1 MIQSRLIQ
9 SKSIQKIRTICRQ
22 FLLFFVVAL
31 VVCCSLTEVASAS
44 AIKTVRSFHNAQKT
58 RVVLDL
64 DSKPNYATSLSQ
76 NRAVF
81 SIRVRNLSKAALSP
95 SKVPLSSQS
104 CVKAVQ
110 RRIEKNDVRYLFSL
124 NGCAVPKTFVLAP
137 KGGNNDYRLVI
148 DFENG
153 DSSGANSASSSS
165 SNSTSKNSSSN
176 LSNASTTK
184 IVTKTDGTV
193 IKDTVVS
200 STKTV
205 NGKLDTSVPLST
217 YERDLFIKYSTVS
230 KDGFR
235 SMSTANAQKYQQEL
249 TKLRSDYKK
258 AQAQKTAEQGR
269 VKTTITK
276 NTKTNTKSKIQSQ
289 DVEELVSDASAPPVP
304 VQATP
309 VSRPFIIAIDAG
321 HGGKDPGAI
330 GKRGVREKNVTLA
343 ISKALYSYINSNKQF
358 RGTLTRSRDVFVDLD
373 RRSEIARLRK
383 ADLLISI
390 HADSVASGSSTARG
404 ASVLVLSENRAVREN
419 GKILRNNNQKKLIGG
434 AGEVMDQSVGNPYL
448 ATAIL
453 DMSSTN
459 SRSEGN
465 LLAQE
470 ILHQLSAFTHVRK
483 SQPIKASLA
492 VLKAPDIPSLLIETG
507 YLSNRYEEIQ
517 LNQPNYQKQIAYR
530 IYLGIKSY
538 YEKYPAQ
545 KLRSRQESYART
557 KNMTN
562 NKGTTKSVTV
572 KKGESLGLIAKRY
585 GTTTAQLKKLNSL
598 KSDTVH
604 VGQVLYLP

>member
-1 MIQSRLIQ
+1 M
-9 SKSIQKIRTICRQ
+9 
-22 FLLFFVVAL
+22 
-31 VVCCSLTEVASAS
+31 VCCTFTEVASAS
-44 AIKTVRSFHNAQKT
+44 AIKSVRSFHNAQKT

-95 SKVPLSSQS
+95 SNVPLSSQS
-104 CVKAVQ
+104 CVRGVQ

-124 NGCAVPKTFVLAP
+124 NRCAVPKIFVLAP

-148 DFENG
+148 DFENI
-153 DSSGANSASSSS
+153 SEATFSANA
-165 SNSTSKNSSSN
+165 TVKN
-176 LSNASTTK
+176 T
-184 IVTKTDGTV
+184 VTKTASNGTV

-200 STKTV
+200 TSKTV
-205 NGKLDTSVPLST
+205 NGKLDTTVPLST
-217 YERDLFIKYSTVS
+217 YERDLFIKYTTVS

-235 SMSTANAQKYQQEL
+235 SMSTANAAKYQQEL
-249 TKLRSDYKK
+249 AKLRSDYKK
-258 AQAQKTAEQGR
+258 AQAQKTSEQGR

-276 NTKTNTKSKIQSQ
+276 NTKTNTKTKIQSH

-343 ISKALYSYINSNKQF
+343 ISKALYRYINSNKQF

-419 GKILRNNNQKKLIGG
+419 GKILRNNKQKKLIGG

-557 KNMTN
+557 KNMTKN
-562 NKGTTKSVTV
+562 GGTAKSVTV

-585 GTTTAQLKKLNSL
+585 GTTIAQLKKLNSL

>member
-1 MIQSRLIQ
+1 M
-9 SKSIQKIRTICRQ
+9 
-22 FLLFFVVAL
+22 
-31 VVCCSLTEVASAS
+31 VCCTFTEVASAS
-44 AIKTVRSFHNAQKT
+44 AIKSVRSFHNAQKT

-76 NRAVF
+76 NRTVF
-81 SIRVRNLSKAALSP
+81 SIRIRNLSKAALSP
-95 SKVPLSSQS
+95 SNVPLSSQS
-104 CVKAVQ
+104 CVRGVQ

-124 NGCAVPKTFVLAP
+124 NRCAVPKTFVLAP
-137 KGGNNDYRLVI
+137 KGGNNGYRLVI
-148 DFENG
+148 DFENI
-153 DSSGANSASSSS
+153 SEATFSANA
-165 SNSTSKNSSSN
+165 TVKN
-176 LSNASTTK
+176 T
-184 IVTKTDGTV
+184 VTKTASNGTV

-200 STKTV
+200 TSKTV
-205 NGKLDTSVPLST
+205 NGKLDTTVPLST
-217 YERDLFIKYSTVS
+217 YERDLFIKYTTVS
-230 KDGFR
+230 RDGFR
-235 SMSTANAQKYQQEL
+235 SMSTANAAKYQQEL
-249 TKLRSDYKK
+249 AKLRSDYKK
-258 AQAQKTAEQGR
+258 AQAQKIAEQGR
-269 VKTTITK
+269 VKSTITK
-276 NTKTNTKSKIQSQ
+276 NTKTNTKTKIQSH

-343 ISKALYSYINSNKQF
+343 ISKALYRYINSNKQF

-419 GKILRNNNQKKLIGG
+419 GKILRNNKQKKLIGG

-557 KNMTN
+557 KNMTKN
-562 NKGTTKSVTV
+562 GGTAKSVTV

-585 GTTTAQLKKLNSL
+585 GTTIAQLKKLNSL

>member
-1 MIQSRLIQ
+1 MNNFCKLIQ

-22 FLLFFVVAL
+22 FLLFFAVAL
-31 VVCCSLTEVASAS
+31 VVCCTFTEVASAS
-44 AIKTVRSFHNAQKT
+44 AIKSVRSFHNAQKT

-95 SKVPLSSQS
+95 SNVPLSSQS
-104 CVKAVQ
+104 CVRGVQ

-124 NGCAVPKTFVLAP
+124 NRCAVPKIFVLAP

-148 DFENG
+148 DFEN
-153 DSSGANSASSSS
+153 SSEATFSANE
-165 SNSTSKNSSSN
+165 TVKN
-176 LSNASTTK
+176 T
-184 IVTKTDGTV
+184 VTKTASNGTV

-200 STKTV
+200 TSKTV
-205 NGKLDTSVPLST
+205 NGKLDTTVPLST
-217 YERDLFIKYSTVS
+217 YERDLFIKYTTVS

-235 SMSTANAQKYQQEL
+235 SMSTANAAKYQQEL
-249 TKLRSDYKK
+249 AKLRSDYKK
-258 AQAQKTAEQGR
+258 AQAQKTSEQGR

-276 NTKTNTKSKIQSQ
+276 NTKTNTKTKIQSH

-419 GKILRNNNQKKLIGG
+419 GKILRNNKQKKLIGG

-557 KNMTN
+557 KNMTKN
-562 NKGTTKSVTV
+562 GGTAKSVTV

-585 GTTTAQLKKLNSL
+585 GTTIAQLKKLNSL

>member
-1 MIQSRLIQ
+1 M
-9 SKSIQKIRTICRQ
+9 
-22 FLLFFVVAL
+22 
-31 VVCCSLTEVASAS
+31 VCCTFTEVASAS
-44 AIKTVRSFHNAQKT
+44 AIKSVRSFHNAQKT

-95 SKVPLSSQS
+95 SNVPLSSQS
-104 CVKAVQ
+104 CVRGVQ

-124 NGCAVPKTFVLAP
+124 NRCAVPKIFVLAP

-148 DFENG
+148 DFEN
-153 DSSGANSASSSS
+153 SSEATFSANA
-165 SNSTSKNSSSN
+165 TVKN
-176 LSNASTTK
+176 T
-184 IVTKTDGTV
+184 VTKTASNGTV

-200 STKTV
+200 TSKTV
-205 NGKLDTSVPLST
+205 NGKLDTTVPLST
-217 YERDLFIKYSTVS
+217 YERDLFIKYTTVS

-235 SMSTANAQKYQQEL
+235 SMSTANAAKYQQEL
-249 TKLRSDYKK
+249 AKLRSDYKK
-258 AQAQKTAEQGR
+258 AQAQKTSEQGR

-276 NTKTNTKSKIQSQ
+276 ITKTNTKTKIQSH

-343 ISKALYSYINSNKQF
+343 ISKALYRYINSNKQF

-419 GKILRNNNQKKLIGG
+419 GKILRNNKQKKLIGG

-470 ILHQLSAFTHVRK
+470 ILHQLSAFTHIRK

-557 KNMTN
+557 KNMTKN
-562 NKGTTKSVTV
+562 GGTAKSVTV

-585 GTTTAQLKKLNSL
+585 GTTIAQLKKLNSL

>member
-1 MIQSRLIQ
+1 MKHLLNNFCKLIQ

-22 FLLFFVVAL
+22 FLLFFAVAL
-31 VVCCSLTEVASAS
+31 VVCCTFTEVASAS
-44 AIKTVRSFHNAQKT
+44 AIKSVRSFHNAQKT

-95 SKVPLSSQS
+95 SNVPLSSQS
-104 CVKAVQ
+104 CVRGVQ

-124 NGCAVPKTFVLAP
+124 NRCAVPKIFVLAP

-148 DFENG
+148 DFEN
-153 DSSGANSASSSS
+153 SSEATFSANA
-165 SNSTSKNSSSN
+165 TVKN
-176 LSNASTTK
+176 T
-184 IVTKTDGTV
+184 VTKTASNGTV

-200 STKTV
+200 TSKTV
-205 NGKLDTSVPLST
+205 NGKLDTTVPLST
-217 YERDLFIKYSTVS
+217 YERDLFIKYTTVS

-235 SMSTANAQKYQQEL
+235 SMSTTNAAKYQQEL
-249 TKLRSDYKK
+249 AKLRSDYKK
-258 AQAQKTAEQGR
+258 AQAQKTSEQGR

-276 NTKTNTKSKIQSQ
+276 NTKTNTKTKIQSH

-419 GKILRNNNQKKLIGG
+419 GKILRNNKQKKLIGG

-557 KNMTN
+557 KNMTKN
-562 NKGTTKSVTV
+562 GGTAKSVTV

-585 GTTTAQLKKLNSL
+585 GTTIAQLKKLNSL

>member
-1 MIQSRLIQ
+1 M
-9 SKSIQKIRTICRQ
+9 
-22 FLLFFVVAL
+22 
-31 VVCCSLTEVASAS
+31 VCCTFTEVASAS
-44 AIKTVRSFHNAQKT
+44 AIKSVRSFHNAQKT

-95 SKVPLSSQS
+95 SNVPLSSQS
-104 CVKAVQ
+104 CVRGVQ

-124 NGCAVPKTFVLAP
+124 NRCAVPKIFVLAP

-148 DFENG
+148 DFEN
-153 DSSGANSASSSS
+153 SSEATFSANA
-165 SNSTSKNSSSN
+165 TVKN
-176 LSNASTTK
+176 T
-184 IVTKTDGTV
+184 VTKTASNGTV

-200 STKTV
+200 TSKTV
-205 NGKLDTSVPLST
+205 NGKLDTTVPLST
-217 YERDLFIKYSTVS
+217 YERDLFIKYTTVS
-230 KDGFR
+230 RDGFR
-235 SMSTANAQKYQQEL
+235 SMSTANAAKYQQEL
-249 TKLRSDYKK
+249 AKLRSDYKK
-258 AQAQKTAEQGR
+258 AQAQKIAEQGR
-269 VKTTITK
+269 VKSTITK
-276 NTKTNTKSKIQSQ
+276 NTKTNTKTKIQSH

-343 ISKALYSYINSNKQF
+343 ISKALYRYINSNKQF

-419 GKILRNNNQKKLIGG
+419 GKILRNNKQKKLIGG

-557 KNMTN
+557 KNMTKN
-562 NKGTTKSVTV
+562 GGTAKSVTV

-585 GTTTAQLKKLNSL
+585 GTTIAQLKKLNSL

>member
-1 MIQSRLIQ
+1 MIQ

-22 FLLFFVVAL
+22 FLLFFAVAL
-31 VVCCSLTEVASAS
+31 VVCCTFTEVASAS
-44 AIKTVRSFHNAQKT
+44 AIKSVRSFHNAQKT

-95 SKVPLSSQS
+95 SNVPLSSQS
-104 CVKAVQ
+104 CVRGVQ

-124 NGCAVPKTFVLAP
+124 NRCAVPKIFVLAP

-148 DFENG
+148 DFEN
-153 DSSGANSASSSS
+153 SSEATCSANA
-165 SNSTSKNSSSN
+165 TVKN
-176 LSNASTTK
+176 T
-184 IVTKTDGTV
+184 VTKTASNGTV

-200 STKTV
+200 TSKTV
-205 NGKLDTSVPLST
+205 NGKLDTTVPLST
-217 YERDLFIKYSTVS
+217 YERDLFIKYTTVS

-235 SMSTANAQKYQQEL
+235 SMSTANAAKYQQEL
-249 TKLRSDYKK
+249 AKLRSDYKK
-258 AQAQKTAEQGR
+258 AQAQKTSEQGR

-276 NTKTNTKSKIQSQ
+276 NTKTNTKTKIQSH

-419 GKILRNNNQKKLIGG
+419 GKILRNNKQKKLIGG

-557 KNMTN
+557 KNMTKN
-562 NKGTTKSVTV
+562 GGTAKSVTV

-585 GTTTAQLKKLNSL
+585 GTTIAQLKKLNSL

>member
-1 MIQSRLIQ
+1 M
-9 SKSIQKIRTICRQ
+9 
-22 FLLFFVVAL
+22 
-31 VVCCSLTEVASAS
+31 VCCTFTEVASAS
-44 AIKTVRSFHNAQKT
+44 AIKSVRSFHNAQKT

-95 SKVPLSSQS
+95 SNVPLSSLS
-104 CVKAVQ
+104 CVRGVQ

-124 NGCAVPKTFVLAP
+124 NRCAVPKIFVLAP

-148 DFENG
+148 DFEN
-153 DSSGANSASSSS
+153 SSEATFSANE
-165 SNSTSKNSSSN
+165 TVKN
-176 LSNASTTK
+176 T
-184 IVTKTDGTV
+184 VTKTASNGTV

-200 STKTV
+200 TSKTV
-205 NGKLDTSVPLST
+205 NGKLDTTVPLST
-217 YERDLFIKYSTVS
+217 YERDLFIKYTTVS

-235 SMSTANAQKYQQEL
+235 SMSTANATKYQQEL
-249 TKLRSDYKK
+249 AKLRSDYKK
-258 AQAQKTAEQGR
+258 AQAQKTSEQGR

-276 NTKTNTKSKIQSQ
+276 NTKTNTKTKIQSH

-419 GKILRNNNQKKLIGG
+419 GKILRNNKQKKLIGG

-557 KNMTN
+557 KNMTKN
-562 NKGTTKSVTV
+562 GGTAKSVTV

-585 GTTTAQLKKLNSL
+585 GTTIAQLKKLNSL

>member
-1 MIQSRLIQ
+1 M
-9 SKSIQKIRTICRQ
+9 
-22 FLLFFVVAL
+22 
-31 VVCCSLTEVASAS
+31 VCCTFTEVASAS
-44 AIKTVRSFHNAQKT
+44 AIKSVRSFHNAQKT

-95 SKVPLSSQS
+95 SNVPLSSQS
-104 CVKAVQ
+104 CVRGVQ

-124 NGCAVPKTFVLAP
+124 NRCAVPKIFVLAP

-148 DFENG
+148 DFEN
-153 DSSGANSASSSS
+153 SSEATFSANATVKNTVIKTAS
-165 SNSTSKNSSSN
+165 N
-176 LSNASTTK
+176 
-184 IVTKTDGTV
+184 GTV

-200 STKTV
+200 TSKTV
-205 NGKLDTSVPLST
+205 NGKLDTTVPLST
-217 YERDLFIKYSTVS
+217 YERDLFIKYTTVS

-235 SMSTANAQKYQQEL
+235 SMSTANAAKYQQEL
-249 TKLRSDYKK
+249 AKLRSDYKK
-258 AQAQKTAEQGR
+258 TQAQKTSEQGR

-276 NTKTNTKSKIQSQ
+276 NTKTNTKTKIQSH

-343 ISKALYSYINSNKQF
+343 ISKALYRYINSNKQF

-419 GKILRNNNQKKLIGG
+419 GKILRNNKQKKLIGG

-545 KLRSRQESYART
+545 KIRSRQESYART
-557 KNMTN
+557 KNMTKN
-562 NKGTTKSVTV
+562 GGTAKSVTV

-585 GTTTAQLKKLNSL
+585 GTTIAQLKKLNSL

>member
-1 MIQSRLIQ
+1 MNNFCKLIQ

-22 FLLFFVVAL
+22 FLLFFAVAL
-31 VVCCSLTEVASAS
+31 VVCCTFTEVASAS
-44 AIKTVRSFHNAQKT
+44 AIKSVRSFHNAQKT

-95 SKVPLSSQS
+95 SNVPLSSQS
-104 CVKAVQ
+104 CVRGVQ

-124 NGCAVPKTFVLAP
+124 NRCAVPKIFVLAP

-148 DFENG
+148 DFEN
-153 DSSGANSASSSS
+153 SSEATFSANA
-165 SNSTSKNSSSN
+165 TLKN
-176 LSNASTTK
+176 T
-184 IVTKTDGTV
+184 VTKTASNGTV

-200 STKTV
+200 TSKTV
-205 NGKLDTSVPLST
+205 NGKLDTTVPLST
-217 YERDLFIKYSTVS
+217 YERDLFIKYTTVS

-235 SMSTANAQKYQQEL
+235 SMSTANAAKYQQEL
-249 TKLRSDYKK
+249 AKLRSDYKK
-258 AQAQKTAEQGR
+258 AQAQKTSEQGR

-276 NTKTNTKSKIQSQ
+276 ITKTNTKTKIQSH

-343 ISKALYSYINSNKQF
+343 ISKALYRYINSNKQF

-419 GKILRNNNQKKLIGG
+419 GKILRNNKQKKLIGG

-557 KNMTN
+557 KNMTKN
-562 NKGTTKSVTV
+562 GGTAKSVTV

-585 GTTTAQLKKLNSL
+585 GTTIAQLKKLNSL

>member
-1 MIQSRLIQ
+1 M
-9 SKSIQKIRTICRQ
+9 
-22 FLLFFVVAL
+22 
-31 VVCCSLTEVASAS
+31 VCCTFTEVASAS
-44 AIKTVRSFHNAQKT
+44 AIKSVRSFHNAQKT

-81 SIRVRNLSKAALSP
+81 SIRIRNLSKAALSP
-95 SKVPLSSQS
+95 SNVPLSSQS
-104 CVKAVQ
+104 CVRGVQ

-124 NGCAVPKTFVLAP
+124 NRCAVPKIFVLAP

-148 DFENG
+148 DFEN
-153 DSSGANSASSSS
+153 SSEATFSANA
-165 SNSTSKNSSSN
+165 TVKN
-176 LSNASTTK
+176 T
-184 IVTKTDGTV
+184 VTKTASNGTV

-200 STKTV
+200 TSKTV
-205 NGKLDTSVPLST
+205 NGKLDTTVPLST
-217 YERDLFIKYSTVS
+217 YERDLFIKYTTVS

-235 SMSTANAQKYQQEL
+235 SMSTANAAKYQQEL
-249 TKLRSDYKK
+249 AKLRSDYKK
-258 AQAQKTAEQGR
+258 AQAQKTSEQGR

-276 NTKTNTKSKIQSQ
+276 NTKTNTKTKIQSH

-343 ISKALYSYINSNKQF
+343 ISKALYRYINSNKQF

-419 GKILRNNNQKKLIGG
+419 GKILRNNKQKKLIGG

-545 KLRSRQESYART
+545 KIRSRQESYART
-557 KNMTN
+557 KNMTKN
-562 NKGTTKSVTV
+562 GGTAKSVTV

-585 GTTTAQLKKLNSL
+585 GTTIAQLKKLNSL

>member
-1 MIQSRLIQ
+1 M
-9 SKSIQKIRTICRQ
+9 
-22 FLLFFVVAL
+22 
-31 VVCCSLTEVASAS
+31 VCCTFTEVASAS
-44 AIKTVRSFHNAQKT
+44 AIKSVRSFHNAQKT

-95 SKVPLSSQS
+95 SNVPLSSQS
-104 CVKAVQ
+104 CVRGVQ

-124 NGCAVPKTFVLAP
+124 NRCAVPKIFVLAP

-148 DFENG
+148 DFE
-153 DSSGANSASSSS
+153 SSSEATFS
-165 SNSTSKNSSSN
+165 ANATVKN
-176 LSNASTTK
+176 T
-184 IVTKTDGTV
+184 VTKTASNGTV

-200 STKTV
+200 TSKTV
-205 NGKLDTSVPLST
+205 NGKLDTTVPLST
-217 YERDLFIKYSTVS
+217 YERDLFIKYTTVS

-235 SMSTANAQKYQQEL
+235 SMSTANAAKYQQEL
-249 TKLRSDYKK
+249 AKLRSDYKK
-258 AQAQKTAEQGR
+258 AQAQKTSEQGR

-276 NTKTNTKSKIQSQ
+276 NTKTNTKTKIQSH

-343 ISKALYSYINSNKQF
+343 ISKALYRYINSNKQF

-419 GKILRNNNQKKLIGG
+419 GKILRNNKQKKLIGG

-557 KNMTN
+557 KNMTKN
-562 NKGTTKSVTV
+562 GGTAKSVTV

-585 GTTTAQLKKLNSL
+585 GTTIAQLKKLNSL

>member
-1 MIQSRLIQ
+1 M
-9 SKSIQKIRTICRQ
+9 
-22 FLLFFVVAL
+22 
-31 VVCCSLTEVASAS
+31 VCCTFTEVASAS
-44 AIKTVRSFHNAQKT
+44 AIKSVRSFHNAQKT

-95 SKVPLSSQS
+95 SNVPLSSQS
-104 CVKAVQ
+104 CVRGVQ

-124 NGCAVPKTFVLAP
+124 NRCAVPKIFVLAP

-148 DFENG
+148 DFE
-153 DSSGANSASSSS
+153 SSSEATFS
-165 SNSTSKNSSSN
+165 ANATVKN
-176 LSNASTTK
+176 T
-184 IVTKTDGTV
+184 VTKTASNGTV

-200 STKTV
+200 TSKTV
-205 NGKLDTSVPLST
+205 NGKLDTTVPLST
-217 YERDLFIKYSTVS
+217 YERDLFIKYTTVS

-235 SMSTANAQKYQQEL
+235 SMSTANAAKYQQEL
-249 TKLRSDYKK
+249 AKLRSDYKK
-258 AQAQKTAEQGR
+258 AQAQKTSEQGR

-276 NTKTNTKSKIQSQ
+276 NTKTNTKTKIQSN

-404 ASVLVLSENRAVREN
+404 ASVLVLSENIAVREN
-419 GKILRNNNQKKLIGG
+419 GKSLRNNKQKKLIGG

-557 KNMTN
+557 KNMTKN
-562 NKGTTKSVTV
+562 GGTAKSVTV

-585 GTTTAQLKKLNSL
+585 GTTIAQLKKLNSL

>member
-1 MIQSRLIQ
+1 M
-9 SKSIQKIRTICRQ
+9 
-22 FLLFFVVAL
+22 
-31 VVCCSLTEVASAS
+31 VCCTFTEVASAS
-44 AIKTVRSFHNAQKT
+44 AIKSVRSFHNAQKT
-58 RVVLDL
+58 RVELDL

-95 SKVPLSSQS
+95 SNVPLSSQS
-104 CVKAVQ
+104 CVRGVQ

-124 NGCAVPKTFVLAP
+124 NRCAVPKIFVLAP

-148 DFENG
+148 DFEN
-153 DSSGANSASSSS
+153 SSEATFSANA
-165 SNSTSKNSSSN
+165 TVKN
-176 LSNASTTK
+176 T
-184 IVTKTDGTV
+184 VTKTASNGTV

-200 STKTV
+200 TSKTV
-205 NGKLDTSVPLST
+205 NGKLDTTVPLST
-217 YERDLFIKYSTVS
+217 YERDLFIKYTTVS

-235 SMSTANAQKYQQEL
+235 SMSTANAAKYQQEL
-249 TKLRSDYKK
+249 AKLRSDYKK
-258 AQAQKTAEQGR
+258 AQAQKTSEQGR

-276 NTKTNTKSKIQSQ
+276 NTKTNTKTKIQSH

-419 GKILRNNNQKKLIGG
+419 GKILRNNKQKKLIGG

-557 KNMTN
+557 KNMTKN
-562 NKGTTKSVTV
+562 GGTAKSVTV

-585 GTTTAQLKKLNSL
+585 GTTIAQLKKLNSL

>member
-1 MIQSRLIQ
+1 MNNFCKLIQ

-22 FLLFFVVAL
+22 FLLFFAVAL
-31 VVCCSLTEVASAS
+31 VVCCTFTEVASAS
-44 AIKTVRSFHNAQKT
+44 AIKSVRSFHNAQKT

-95 SKVPLSSQS
+95 SNVPLSSQS
-104 CVKAVQ
+104 CVRGVQ

-124 NGCAVPKTFVLAP
+124 NRCAVPKIFVLAP

-148 DFENG
+148 DFE
-153 DSSGANSASSSS
+153 SSSEATFS
-165 SNSTSKNSSSN
+165 ANATVKN
-176 LSNASTTK
+176 T
-184 IVTKTDGTV
+184 VTKTASNGTV

-200 STKTV
+200 TSKTV
-205 NGKLDTSVPLST
+205 NGKLDTTVPLST
-217 YERDLFIKYSTVS
+217 YERDLFIKYTTVS

-235 SMSTANAQKYQQEL
+235 SMSTANAAKYQQEL
-249 TKLRSDYKK
+249 AKLRSDYKK
-258 AQAQKTAEQGR
+258 AQAQKTSEQGR

-276 NTKTNTKSKIQSQ
+276 NTKTNTKTKIQSH

-390 HADSVASGSSTARG
+390 HADSVASGSSIARG

-419 GKILRNNNQKKLIGG
+419 GKILRNNKQKKLIGG

-557 KNMTN
+557 KNMTKN
-562 NKGTTKSVTV
+562 GGTAKSVTV

-585 GTTTAQLKKLNSL
+585 GTTIAQLKKLNSL

>member
-1 MIQSRLIQ
+1 LNNYCKLIQ
-9 SKSIQKIRTICRQ
+9 SKTIQKIRTICRQ
-22 FLLFFVVAL
+22 FLLFFAVAL
-31 VVCCSLTEVASAS
+31 VVCCTFTEVASAS
-44 AIKTVRSFHNAQKT
+44 AIKSVRSFHNAQKT

-81 SIRVRNLSKAALSP
+81 SIRVRNLSKATLSP

-104 CVKAVQ
+104 CVKGVQ

-124 NGCAVPKTFVLAP
+124 NGCAVPKIFVLAP

-148 DFENG
+148 DFEN
-153 DSSGANSASSSS
+153 SSDATAFTNA
-165 SNSTSKNSSSN
+165 TVKN
-176 LSNASTTK
+176 A
-184 IVTKTDGTV
+184 VTKTAPNGTV

-200 STKTV
+200 TSKTV
-205 NGKLDTSVPLST
+205 NGKLDTTVPLST
-217 YERDLFIKYSTVS
+217 YERDLFIKYTTVS

-235 SMSTANAQKYQQEL
+235 SMSTANATKYQQEL
-249 TKLRSDYKK
+249 AKLRSDYKK

-276 NTKTNTKSKIQSQ
+276 NSKTNTKTKIQSH

-419 GKILRNNNQKKLIGG
+419 GKILRNNKQKKLIGG

-557 KNMTN
+557 KNMTKN
-562 NKGTTKSVTV
+562 GGTAKSVTV

>member
-1 MIQSRLIQ
+1 M
-9 SKSIQKIRTICRQ
+9 
-22 FLLFFVVAL
+22 
-31 VVCCSLTEVASAS
+31 VCCTFTEVASAS
-44 AIKTVRSFHNAQKT
+44 AIKSVRSFHNAQKT

-95 SKVPLSSQS
+95 SNVPLSSQS
-104 CVKAVQ
+104 CVRGVQ

-124 NGCAVPKTFVLAP
+124 NRCAVPKIFVLAP

-148 DFENG
+148 DFEN
-153 DSSGANSASSSS
+153 SSEATFSANA
-165 SNSTSKNSSSN
+165 TVKN
-176 LSNASTTK
+176 T
-184 IVTKTDGTV
+184 VTKTASNGTV

-200 STKTV
+200 TSKTV
-205 NGKLDTSVPLST
+205 NGKLDTTVPLST
-217 YERDLFIKYSTVS
+217 YERDLFIKYTTVS

-235 SMSTANAQKYQQEL
+235 SMSTANAAKYHQEL
-249 TKLRSDYKK
+249 AKLRSDYKK
-258 AQAQKTAEQGR
+258 AQAQKTSEQGR

-276 NTKTNTKSKIQSQ
+276 NTKTNTKTKIQSH

-419 GKILRNNNQKKLIGG
+419 GKILRNNKQKKLIGG

-557 KNMTN
+557 KNMTKN
-562 NKGTTKSVTV
+562 GGTAKSVTV

-585 GTTTAQLKKLNSL
+585 GTTIAQLKKINSL

>member
-1 MIQSRLIQ
+1 MKHLFNDFCRPVEYCKKVCSR
-9 SKSIQKIRTICRQ
+9 
-22 FLLFFVVAL
+22 FLLLFTVAL
-31 VVCCSLTEVASAS
+31 VLCGFLAEAASAS
-44 AIKTVRSFHNAQKT
+44 AIKTVRSFHNSQKT

-64 DSKPNYATSLSQ
+64 DSKPDYATSLSQ

-81 SIRVRNLSKAALSP
+81 SIRVRNLSKASLAP
-95 SKVPLSSQS
+95 SKISLSSQS
-104 CVKAVQ
+104 CVKGVQ

-124 NGCAVPKTFVLAP
+124 KGCAVPKTFVLAP
-137 KGGNNDYRLVI
+137 KGNGSDYRLVL
-148 DFENG
+148 DFEN
-153 DSSGANSASSSS
+153 DLESVSQGAASS
-165 SNSTSKNSSSN
+165 KN
-176 LSNASTTK
+176 TV
-184 IVTKTDGTV
+184 IKTAADGTV
-193 IKDTVVS
+193 IKDTIVS
-200 STKTV
+200 SSKTV
-205 NGKLDTSVPLST
+205 NGKLDTSVPLAT
-217 YERDLFIKYSTVS
+217 YERDLFIRYSTVS

-235 SMSTANAQKYQQEL
+235 TMSTANAAKYQQEL
-249 TKLRSDYKK
+249 AKLRTDYKK
-258 AQAQKTAEQGR
+258 AQAQKTASANQGR
-269 VKTTITK
+269 VQTTITRK
-276 NTKTNTKSKIQSQ
+276 NTTKAKIQSQ

-309 VSRPFIIAIDAG
+309 VSRPFIIAIDPG

-419 GKILRNNNQKKLIGG
+419 GKILRNNKQKKLIGG

-545 KLRSRQESYART
+545 KLKSRQESYART
-557 KNMTN
+557 KNMTRN
-562 NKGTTKSVTV
+562 SGSVRSVIV
-572 KKGESLGLIAKRY
+572 KKGESLGLIARKY
-585 GTTTAQLKKLNSL
+585 GTTIATLKKVNSL

-604 VGQVLYLP
+604 VGQVIYLP

>member
-1 MIQSRLIQ
+1 MNNFCKLIQ

-22 FLLFFVVAL
+22 FLLFFAVAL
-31 VVCCSLTEVASAS
+31 VVCCTFTEVASAS
-44 AIKTVRSFHNAQKT
+44 AIKSVRSFHNAQKT

-95 SKVPLSSQS
+95 SNVPLSSQS
-104 CVKAVQ
+104 CVRGVQ

-124 NGCAVPKTFVLAP
+124 NRCAVPKIFVLAP

-148 DFENG
+148 DFEN
-153 DSSGANSASSSS
+153 SSEATFSANA
-165 SNSTSKNSSSN
+165 TVKN
-176 LSNASTTK
+176 T
-184 IVTKTDGTV
+184 VTKTASNGTV

-200 STKTV
+200 TSKTV
-205 NGKLDTSVPLST
+205 NGKLDTTVPLST
-217 YERDLFIKYSTVS
+217 YERDLFIKYTTVS

-235 SMSTANAQKYQQEL
+235 SMSTANAAKYQQEL
-249 TKLRSDYKK
+249 AKLRSDYKK
-258 AQAQKTAEQGR
+258 AQAQKTSEQGR

-276 NTKTNTKSKIQSQ
+276 NTKTNTKTKIQSH

-419 GKILRNNNQKKLIGG
+419 GKILRNNKQKKLIGG

-517 LNQPNYQKQIAYR
+517 FNQPNYQKQIAYR

-557 KNMTN
+557 KNMTKN
-562 NKGTTKSVTV
+562 GGTAKSVTV

-585 GTTTAQLKKLNSL
+585 GTTIAQLKKLNSL

>member
-1 MIQSRLIQ
+1 M
-9 SKSIQKIRTICRQ
+9 
-22 FLLFFVVAL
+22 
-31 VVCCSLTEVASAS
+31 VCCTFTEVASAS
-44 AIKTVRSFHNAQKT
+44 AIKSVRSFHNAQKT

-95 SKVPLSSQS
+95 SNVPLSSQS
-104 CVKAVQ
+104 CVRGVQ

-124 NGCAVPKTFVLAP
+124 NRCAVPKIFVLAP

-148 DFENG
+148 DFEN
-153 DSSGANSASSSS
+153 SSEATFSANA
-165 SNSTSKNSSSN
+165 TVKN
-176 LSNASTTK
+176 T
-184 IVTKTDGTV
+184 VTKTASNGTV

-200 STKTV
+200 TSKTV
-205 NGKLDTSVPLST
+205 NGKLDTTVPLST
-217 YERDLFIKYSTVS
+217 YERDLFIKYTTVS
-230 KDGFR
+230 RDGFR
-235 SMSTANAQKYQQEL
+235 SMSTANAAKYQQEL
-249 TKLRSDYKK
+249 AKLRSDYKK
-258 AQAQKTAEQGR
+258 AQAQKTSEQGR

-276 NTKTNTKSKIQSQ
+276 NTKTNTKTKIQSH

-373 RRSEIARLRK
+373 KRSEIARLRK

-419 GKILRNNNQKKLIGG
+419 GKILRNNKQKKLIGG

-557 KNMTN
+557 KNMTKN
-562 NKGTTKSVTV
+562 GGTAKSVTV

-585 GTTTAQLKKLNSL
+585 GTTIAQLKKLNSL

>member
-1 MIQSRLIQ
+1 MNNFCKLIQ

-22 FLLFFVVAL
+22 FLLFFAVAL
-31 VVCCSLTEVASAS
+31 VVCCTFTEVASAS
-44 AIKTVRSFHNAQKT
+44 AIKSVRSFHNAQKT

-95 SKVPLSSQS
+95 SNVPLSSQS
-104 CVKAVQ
+104 CVRGVQ

-124 NGCAVPKTFVLAP
+124 NRCAVPKIFVLAP

-148 DFENG
+148 DFEN
-153 DSSGANSASSSS
+153 SSEATFSANA
-165 SNSTSKNSSSN
+165 TVKN
-176 LSNASTTK
+176 T
-184 IVTKTDGTV
+184 VTKTASNGTV

-200 STKTV
+200 TSKTV
-205 NGKLDTSVPLST
+205 NGKLDTTVPLST
-217 YERDLFIKYSTVS
+217 YERDLFIKYTTVS

-235 SMSTANAQKYQQEL
+235 SMSTANAAKYQQEL
-249 TKLRSDYKK
+249 AKLRSDYKK
-258 AQAQKTAEQGR
+258 AQAQKTSEQGR

-276 NTKTNTKSKIQSQ
+276 ITKTNTKTKIQSH

-343 ISKALYSYINSNKQF
+343 ISKALYRYINSNKQF

-419 GKILRNNNQKKLIGG
+419 GKILRNNKQKKLIGG

-470 ILHQLSAFTHVRK
+470 ILHQLSAFTHIRK

-557 KNMTN
+557 KNMTKN
-562 NKGTTKSVTV
+562 GGTAKSVTV

-585 GTTTAQLKKLNSL
+585 GTTIAQLKKLNSL

>member
-1 MIQSRLIQ
+1 M
-9 SKSIQKIRTICRQ
+9 
-22 FLLFFVVAL
+22 
-31 VVCCSLTEVASAS
+31 VCCTFTEVASAS
-44 AIKTVRSFHNAQKT
+44 AIKSVRSFHNAQKT

-95 SKVPLSSQS
+95 SNVPLSSQS
-104 CVKAVQ
+104 CVRGVQ

-124 NGCAVPKTFVLAP
+124 NRCAVPKIFVLAP

-148 DFENG
+148 DFEN
-153 DSSGANSASSSS
+153 SSEATFSANA
-165 SNSTSKNSSSN
+165 TVKN
-176 LSNASTTK
+176 T
-184 IVTKTDGTV
+184 VTKTASNGTV

-200 STKTV
+200 TSKTV
-205 NGKLDTSVPLST
+205 NGKLDTTVPLST
-217 YERDLFIKYSTVS
+217 YERDLFIKYTTVS

-235 SMSTANAQKYQQEL
+235 SMSTANAAKYQQEL
-249 TKLRSDYKK
+249 AKLRSDYKK
-258 AQAQKTAEQGR
+258 AQAQKTSEQGR

-276 NTKTNTKSKIQSQ
+276 NTKTNTKTKIQSH

-358 RGTLTRSRDVFVDLD
+358 RGTLTRSLDVFVDLD

-419 GKILRNNNQKKLIGG
+419 GKILRNNKQKKLIGG

-557 KNMTN
+557 KNMTKN
-562 NKGTTKSVTV
+562 GGTAKSVTV

-585 GTTTAQLKKLNSL
+585 GITIAQLKKLNSL

>member
-1 MIQSRLIQ
+1 MNNFCKLIQ

-22 FLLFFVVAL
+22 FLLFFAVAL
-31 VVCCSLTEVASAS
+31 VVCCTFTEVASAS
-44 AIKTVRSFHNAQKT
+44 AIKSVRSFHNAQKT

-76 NRAVF
+76 NGAVF

-95 SKVPLSSQS
+95 SNVPLSSQS
-104 CVKAVQ
+104 CVRGVQ

-124 NGCAVPKTFVLAP
+124 NRCAVPKIFVLAP

-148 DFENG
+148 DFEN
-153 DSSGANSASSSS
+153 SSEATFSANA
-165 SNSTSKNSSSN
+165 TVKN
-176 LSNASTTK
+176 T
-184 IVTKTDGTV
+184 VTKTASNGTV

-200 STKTV
+200 TSKTV
-205 NGKLDTSVPLST
+205 NGKLDTTVPLST
-217 YERDLFIKYSTVS
+217 YERDLFIKYTTVS

-235 SMSTANAQKYQQEL
+235 SMSTANAAKYQQEL
-249 TKLRSDYKK
+249 AKLRSDYKK
-258 AQAQKTAEQGR
+258 AQAQKTSEQGR

-276 NTKTNTKSKIQSQ
+276 NTKTNTKTKIQSH

-419 GKILRNNNQKKLIGG
+419 GKILRNNKQKKLIGG

-557 KNMTN
+557 KNMTKN
-562 NKGTTKSVTV
+562 GGTAKSVTV

-585 GTTTAQLKKLNSL
+585 GTTIAQLKKLNSL

>member
-1 MIQSRLIQ
+1 MIQ

-22 FLLFFVVAL
+22 FLLFFAVAL
-31 VVCCSLTEVASAS
+31 VVCCTFTEVASAS
-44 AIKTVRSFHNAQKT
+44 AIKSVRSFHNAQKT

-95 SKVPLSSQS
+95 SNVPLSSQS
-104 CVKAVQ
+104 CVRGVQ

-124 NGCAVPKTFVLAP
+124 NRCAVPKIFVLAP

-148 DFENG
+148 DFEN
-153 DSSGANSASSSS
+153 SSEATFSANA
-165 SNSTSKNSSSN
+165 TVKN
-176 LSNASTTK
+176 T
-184 IVTKTDGTV
+184 VTKTASNGTV

-200 STKTV
+200 TSKTV
-205 NGKLDTSVPLST
+205 NGKLDTTVPLST
-217 YERDLFIKYSTVS
+217 YERDLFIKYTTVS

-235 SMSTANAQKYQQEL
+235 SMSTANATKYQQEL
-249 TKLRSDYKK
+249 AKLRSDYKK
-258 AQAQKTAEQGR
+258 AQAQKTSEQGR

-276 NTKTNTKSKIQSQ
+276 NTKTNTKTKIQSH

-419 GKILRNNNQKKLIGG
+419 GKILRNNKQKKLIGG

-557 KNMTN
+557 KNMTKN
-562 NKGTTKSVTV
+562 GGTAKSVTV

-585 GTTTAQLKKLNSL
+585 GTTIAQLKKINSL

>member
-1 MIQSRLIQ
+1 M
-9 SKSIQKIRTICRQ
+9 
-22 FLLFFVVAL
+22 
-31 VVCCSLTEVASAS
+31 VCCTFTEVASAS
-44 AIKTVRSFHNAQKT
+44 AIKSVRSFHNAQKT

-95 SKVPLSSQS
+95 SNVPLSSQS
-104 CVKAVQ
+104 CVRGVQ

-124 NGCAVPKTFVLAP
+124 NRCAVPKIFVLAP

-148 DFENG
+148 DFEN
-153 DSSGANSASSSS
+153 SSEATFSANA
-165 SNSTSKNSSSN
+165 TVKN
-176 LSNASTTK
+176 T
-184 IVTKTDGTV
+184 VTKTASNGTV

-200 STKTV
+200 TSKTV
-205 NGKLDTSVPLST
+205 NGKLDTTVPLST
-217 YERDLFIKYSTVS
+217 YERDLFIKYTTVS
-230 KDGFR
+230 RDGFR
-235 SMSTANAQKYQQEL
+235 SMSTANAAKYQQEL
-249 TKLRSDYKK
+249 AKLRSDYKK
-258 AQAQKTAEQGR
+258 AQAQKTSEQGR

-276 NTKTNTKSKIQSQ
+276 NTKTNTKTKIQSH

-343 ISKALYSYINSNKQF
+343 ISKALYRYINSNKQF

-419 GKILRNNNQKKLIGG
+419 GKILRNNKQKKLIGG

-545 KLRSRQESYART
+545 KIRSRQESYART
-557 KNMTN
+557 KNMTKN
-562 NKGTTKSVTV
+562 GGTAKSVTV

-585 GTTTAQLKKLNSL
+585 GTTIAQLKKLNSL

>member
-1 MIQSRLIQ
+1 M
-9 SKSIQKIRTICRQ
+9 
-22 FLLFFVVAL
+22 
-31 VVCCSLTEVASAS
+31 VCCTFTEVASAS
-44 AIKTVRSFHNAQKT
+44 AIKSVRSFHNAQKT

-81 SIRVRNLSKAALSP
+81 SIRIRNLSKAALSP
-95 SKVPLSSQS
+95 SNVPLSSQS
-104 CVKAVQ
+104 CVRGVQ

-124 NGCAVPKTFVLAP
+124 NRCAVPKTFVLAP

-148 DFENG
+148 DFENI
-153 DSSGANSASSSS
+153 SEATFSANA
-165 SNSTSKNSSSN
+165 TVKN
-176 LSNASTTK
+176 T
-184 IVTKTDGTV
+184 VTKTASNGTV

-200 STKTV
+200 TSKTV
-205 NGKLDTSVPLST
+205 NGKLDTTVPLSA
-217 YERDLFIKYSTVS
+217 YERDLFIKYTTVS
-230 KDGFR
+230 RDGFR
-235 SMSTANAQKYQQEL
+235 SMSTANAAKYQQEL
-249 TKLRSDYKK
+249 AKLRSDYKK
-258 AQAQKTAEQGR
+258 AQAQKIAEQGR
-269 VKTTITK
+269 VKSTITK
-276 NTKTNTKSKIQSQ
+276 NTKTNTKTKIQSH

-343 ISKALYSYINSNKQF
+343 ISKALYRYINSNKQF

-419 GKILRNNNQKKLIGG
+419 GKILRNNKQKKLIGG

-557 KNMTN
+557 KNMTKN
-562 NKGTTKSVTV
+562 GGTAKSVTV

-585 GTTTAQLKKLNSL
+585 GTTIAQLKKLNSL

>member
-1 MIQSRLIQ
+1 MNNFCKLIQ

-22 FLLFFVVAL
+22 FLLFFAVAL
-31 VVCCSLTEVASAS
+31 VVCCTFTEVASAS
-44 AIKTVRSFHNAQKT
+44 AIKSVRSFHNAQKT

-95 SKVPLSSQS
+95 SNVPLSSQS
-104 CVKAVQ
+104 CVRGVQ

-124 NGCAVPKTFVLAP
+124 NRCAVPKIFVLAP

-148 DFENG
+148 DFEN
-153 DSSGANSASSSS
+153 SSEATFSANA
-165 SNSTSKNSSSN
+165 TVKN
-176 LSNASTTK
+176 T
-184 IVTKTDGTV
+184 VTKTASNGTV

-200 STKTV
+200 TSKTV
-205 NGKLDTSVPLST
+205 NGKLDTTVPLST
-217 YERDLFIKYSTVS
+217 YERDLFIKYTTVS

-235 SMSTANAQKYQQEL
+235 SMSTANAAKYQQEL
-249 TKLRSDYKK
+249 AKLRSDYKK
-258 AQAQKTAEQGR
+258 AQAQKTSEQER

-276 NTKTNTKSKIQSQ
+276 NTKTNTKTKIQSH

-419 GKILRNNNQKKLIGG
+419 GKILRNNKQKKLIGG

-557 KNMTN
+557 KNMTKN
-562 NKGTTKSVTV
+562 GGTAKSVTV

-585 GTTTAQLKKLNSL
+585 GTTIAQLKKLNSL

>member
-1 MIQSRLIQ
+1 M
-9 SKSIQKIRTICRQ
+9 
-22 FLLFFVVAL
+22 
-31 VVCCSLTEVASAS
+31 
-44 AIKTVRSFHNAQKT
+44 
-58 RVVLDL
+58 
-64 DSKPNYATSLSQ
+64 
-76 NRAVF
+76 
-81 SIRVRNLSKAALSP
+81 
-95 SKVPLSSQS
+95 
-104 CVKAVQ
+104 
-110 RRIEKNDVRYLFSL
+110 
-124 NGCAVPKTFVLAP
+124 
-137 KGGNNDYRLVI
+137 
-148 DFENG
+148 
-153 DSSGANSASSSS
+153 
-165 SNSTSKNSSSN
+165 
-176 LSNASTTK
+176 
-184 IVTKTDGTV
+184 
-193 IKDTVVS
+193 
-200 STKTV
+200 
-205 NGKLDTSVPLST
+205 
-217 YERDLFIKYSTVS
+217 
-230 KDGFR
+230 
-235 SMSTANAQKYQQEL
+235 
-249 TKLRSDYKK
+249 
-258 AQAQKTAEQGR
+258 
-269 VKTTITK
+269 
-276 NTKTNTKSKIQSQ
+276 
-289 DVEELVSDASAPPVP
+289 
-304 VQATP
+304 
-309 VSRPFIIAIDAG
+309 
-321 HGGKDPGAI
+321 
-330 GKRGVREKNVTLA
+330 
-343 ISKALYSYINSNKQF
+343 
-358 RGTLTRSRDVFVDLD
+358 
-373 RRSEIARLRK
+373 
-383 ADLLISI
+383 
-390 HADSVASGSSTARG
+390 
-404 ASVLVLSENRAVREN
+404 LVLSENRAVREN
-419 GKILRNNNQKKLIGG
+419 GKILRNNKQKKLIGG

>member
-1 MIQSRLIQ
+1 MKHLLNNFCKLIQ

-22 FLLFFVVAL
+22 FLLFFAVAL
-31 VVCCSLTEVASAS
+31 VVCCTFTEVASAS
-44 AIKTVRSFHNAQKT
+44 AIKSVRSFHNAQKT

-95 SKVPLSSQS
+95 SNVPLSSQS
-104 CVKAVQ
+104 CVRGVQ
-110 RRIEKNDVRYLFSL
+110 RRIEKNDVRYQFSL
-124 NGCAVPKTFVLAP
+124 NRCAVPKTFVLAP

-148 DFENG
+148 DFENI
-153 DSSGANSASSSS
+153 SEATFSANA
-165 SNSTSKNSSSN
+165 TVKN
-176 LSNASTTK
+176 T
-184 IVTKTDGTV
+184 VTKTASNGTV

-200 STKTV
+200 TSKTV
-205 NGKLDTSVPLST
+205 NGKLDTTVPLST
-217 YERDLFIKYSTVS
+217 YERDLFIKYTTVS
-230 KDGFR
+230 RDGFR
-235 SMSTANAQKYQQEL
+235 SMSTANAAKYQQEL
-249 TKLRSDYKK
+249 AKLRSDYNK
-258 AQAQKTAEQGR
+258 AQAQKIAEQGR
-269 VKTTITK
+269 VKSTITK
-276 NTKTNTKSKIQSQ
+276 NTKTNTKTKIQSH

-343 ISKALYSYINSNKQF
+343 ISKALYRYINSNKQF

-419 GKILRNNNQKKLIGG
+419 GKILRNNKQKKLIGG

-557 KNMTN
+557 KNMTKN
-562 NKGTTKSVTV
+562 GGTAKSVTV

-585 GTTTAQLKKLNSL
+585 GTTIAQLKKLNSL

>member
-1 MIQSRLIQ
+1 MKHLLNNFCKLIQ
-9 SKSIQKIRTICRQ
+9 RKSIQKIRTICRQ
-22 FLLFFVVAL
+22 FLLFFAVAL
-31 VVCCSLTEVASAS
+31 VVCCTFTEVASAS
-44 AIKTVRSFHNAQKT
+44 AIKSVRSFHNAQKT

-81 SIRVRNLSKAALSP
+81 SIRIRNLSKVALSP
-95 SKVPLSSQS
+95 SNVPLSSQS
-104 CVKAVQ
+104 CVRGVQ

-124 NGCAVPKTFVLAP
+124 NRCAVPKTFVLAP

-148 DFENG
+148 DFEN
-153 DSSGANSASSSS
+153 SSEATFSANA
-165 SNSTSKNSSSN
+165 TVKN
-176 LSNASTTK
+176 T
-184 IVTKTDGTV
+184 VTKTASNGTV

-200 STKTV
+200 TSKTV
-205 NGKLDTSVPLST
+205 NGKLDTTVPLST
-217 YERDLFIKYSTVS
+217 YERDLFIKYTTVS

-235 SMSTANAQKYQQEL
+235 SMSTANAAKYQQEL
-249 TKLRSDYKK
+249 AKLRSDYKK
-258 AQAQKTAEQGR
+258 AQAQKTSEHGR

-276 NTKTNTKSKIQSQ
+276 NTKTNTKTKIQSH

-419 GKILRNNNQKKLIGG
+419 GKILRNNKQKKLIGG

-557 KNMTN
+557 KNMTKN
-562 NKGTTKSVTV
+562 GGTAKSVTV
-572 KKGESLGLIAKRY
+572 KKGESLGLIAKQY
-585 GTTTAQLKKLNSL
+585 GTTIAQLKKLNSL

>member
-1 MIQSRLIQ
+1 M
-9 SKSIQKIRTICRQ
+9 
-22 FLLFFVVAL
+22 
-31 VVCCSLTEVASAS
+31 VCCTFTEVASAS
-44 AIKTVRSFHNAQKT
+44 AIKSVRSFHNAQKT

-95 SKVPLSSQS
+95 SNVPLSSQS
-104 CVKAVQ
+104 CVRGVQ

-124 NGCAVPKTFVLAP
+124 NRCAVPKIFVLAP

-148 DFENG
+148 DFEN
-153 DSSGANSASSSS
+153 SSEATFSANA
-165 SNSTSKNSSSN
+165 TVKN
-176 LSNASTTK
+176 T
-184 IVTKTDGTV
+184 VTKTASNGTV

-200 STKTV
+200 TSKTV
-205 NGKLDTSVPLST
+205 NGKLDTTVPLST
-217 YERDLFIKYSTVS
+217 YERDLFIKYTTVS

-235 SMSTANAQKYQQEL
+235 SMSTVNAAKYQQEL
-249 TKLRSDYKK
+249 AKLRSDYKK
-258 AQAQKTAEQGR
+258 AQAQKTSEQGR

-276 NTKTNTKSKIQSQ
+276 NTKTNTKTKIQSH

-419 GKILRNNNQKKLIGG
+419 GKILRNNKQKKLIGG

-557 KNMTN
+557 KNMTKN
-562 NKGTTKSVTV
+562 GGTAKSVTV

-585 GTTTAQLKKLNSL
+585 GTTIAQLKKLNSL

>member
-1 MIQSRLIQ
+1 M
-9 SKSIQKIRTICRQ
+9 
-22 FLLFFVVAL
+22 
-31 VVCCSLTEVASAS
+31 VCCTFTEVASAS
-44 AIKTVRSFHNAQKT
+44 AIKSVRSFHNAQKT

-95 SKVPLSSQS
+95 SNVPLSSQS
-104 CVKAVQ
+104 CVRGVQ

-124 NGCAVPKTFVLAP
+124 NRCAVPKIFVLAP

-148 DFENG
+148 DFEN
-153 DSSGANSASSSS
+153 SSEATFSANA
-165 SNSTSKNSSSN
+165 TVKN
-176 LSNASTTK
+176 T
-184 IVTKTDGTV
+184 VTKTASNGTV

-200 STKTV
+200 TSKTV
-205 NGKLDTSVPLST
+205 NGKLDTTVPLST
-217 YERDLFIKYSTVS
+217 YERDLFIKYTTVS

-235 SMSTANAQKYQQEL
+235 SMSTANAAKYQQEL
-249 TKLRSDYKK
+249 AKLRSDYKK
-258 AQAQKTAEQGR
+258 AQAQKIAEQGR

-276 NTKTNTKSKIQSQ
+276 NTKTNTKTKIQSH

-343 ISKALYSYINSNKQF
+343 ISKALYRYINSNKQF

-419 GKILRNNNQKKLIGG
+419 GKILRNNKQKKLIGG

-557 KNMTN
+557 KNMTKN
-562 NKGTTKSVTV
+562 GGTAKSVTV

-585 GTTTAQLKKLNSL
+585 GTTIAQLKKLNSL

>member
-1 MIQSRLIQ
+1 M
-9 SKSIQKIRTICRQ
+9 
-22 FLLFFVVAL
+22 
-31 VVCCSLTEVASAS
+31 VCCTFTEVASAS
-44 AIKTVRSFHNAQKT
+44 AIKSVRSFHNAQKT

-81 SIRVRNLSKAALSP
+81 SIRVRNLSKAALAP
-95 SKVPLSSQS
+95 SNVPLSSQS
-104 CVKAVQ
+104 CVRGVQ

-124 NGCAVPKTFVLAP
+124 NRCAVPKIFVLAP

-148 DFENG
+148 DFEN
-153 DSSGANSASSSS
+153 SSEATFSANA
-165 SNSTSKNSSSN
+165 TVKN
-176 LSNASTTK
+176 T
-184 IVTKTDGTV
+184 VTKTASNGTV

-200 STKTV
+200 TSKTV
-205 NGKLDTSVPLST
+205 NGKLDTTVPLST
-217 YERDLFIKYSTVS
+217 YERDLFIKYTTVS

-235 SMSTANAQKYQQEL
+235 SMSTANAAKYQQEL
-249 TKLRSDYKK
+249 AKLRSDYKK
-258 AQAQKTAEQGR
+258 AQAQKTSEQGR

-276 NTKTNTKSKIQSQ
+276 NTKTNTKTKIQSH

-419 GKILRNNNQKKLIGG
+419 GKILRNNKQKKLIGG

-557 KNMTN
+557 KNMTKN
-562 NKGTTKSVTV
+562 GGTAKSVTV

-585 GTTTAQLKKLNSL
+585 GTTIAQLKKLNSL

>member
-1 MIQSRLIQ
+1 M
-9 SKSIQKIRTICRQ
+9 
-22 FLLFFVVAL
+22 
-31 VVCCSLTEVASAS
+31 VCCTFTEVASAS
-44 AIKTVRSFHNAQKT
+44 AIKSVRSFHNAQKT

-95 SKVPLSSQS
+95 SNVPLSSQS
-104 CVKAVQ
+104 CVRGVQ

-124 NGCAVPKTFVLAP
+124 NRCAVPKIFVLAP
-137 KGGNNDYRLVI
+137 KGGNNNYRLVI
-148 DFENG
+148 DFEN
-153 DSSGANSASSSS
+153 SSEATFSANA
-165 SNSTSKNSSSN
+165 TVKN
-176 LSNASTTK
+176 T
-184 IVTKTDGTV
+184 VTKTASNGTV

-200 STKTV
+200 TSKTV
-205 NGKLDTSVPLST
+205 NGKLDTTVPLST
-217 YERDLFIKYSTVS
+217 YERDLFIKYTTVS

-235 SMSTANAQKYQQEL
+235 SMSTANATKYQKEL
-249 TKLRSDYKK
+249 AKLRSDYKK
-258 AQAQKTAEQGR
+258 AQAQKTSEQGR

-276 NTKTNTKSKIQSQ
+276 NTKTNTKTKIQSH

-419 GKILRNNNQKKLIGG
+419 GKILRNNKQKKLIGG

-459 SRSEGN
+459 SRSAGN

-557 KNMTN
+557 KNMTKN
-562 NKGTTKSVTV
+562 GGTAKSVTV

-585 GTTTAQLKKLNSL
+585 GTTIAQLKKLNSL

>member
-1 MIQSRLIQ
+1 M
-9 SKSIQKIRTICRQ
+9 
-22 FLLFFVVAL
+22 
-31 VVCCSLTEVASAS
+31 VCCTFTEVASAS
-44 AIKTVRSFHNAQKT
+44 AIKSVRSFHNAQKT

-95 SKVPLSSQS
+95 SNVPLSSQS
-104 CVKAVQ
+104 CVRGVQ

-124 NGCAVPKTFVLAP
+124 NRCAVPKIFVLAP

-148 DFENG
+148 DFEN
-153 DSSGANSASSSS
+153 SSEATFSANA
-165 SNSTSKNSSSN
+165 TVKN
-176 LSNASTTK
+176 T
-184 IVTKTDGTV
+184 VTKTASNGTV

-200 STKTV
+200 TSKTV
-205 NGKLDTSVPLST
+205 NGKLDTTVPLST
-217 YERDLFIKYSTVS
+217 YERDLFIKYTTVS

-235 SMSTANAQKYQQEL
+235 SMSTANAAKYQQEL
-249 TKLRSDYKK
+249 AKLRSDYKK
-258 AQAQKTAEQGR
+258 AQAQKTSEQGS

-276 NTKTNTKSKIQSQ
+276 NTKTNTKTKIQSH

-419 GKILRNNNQKKLIGG
+419 GKILRNNKQKKLIGG

-557 KNMTN
+557 KNMTKN
-562 NKGTTKSVTV
+562 GGTAKSVTV

-585 GTTTAQLKKLNSL
+585 GTTIAQLKKLNSL

>member
-1 MIQSRLIQ
+1 M
-9 SKSIQKIRTICRQ
+9 
-22 FLLFFVVAL
+22 
-31 VVCCSLTEVASAS
+31 VCCTFTEVASAS
-44 AIKTVRSFHNAQKT
+44 AIKSVRSFHNAQKT

-81 SIRVRNLSKAALSP
+81 SIRIRNLSKAALSP
-95 SKVPLSSQS
+95 SNVPLSSQS
-104 CVKAVQ
+104 CVRGVQ

-124 NGCAVPKTFVLAP
+124 NRCAVPKTFVLAP

-148 DFENG
+148 DFENI
-153 DSSGANSASSSS
+153 SEATFSANA
-165 SNSTSKNSSSN
+165 TVKN
-176 LSNASTTK
+176 T
-184 IVTKTDGTV
+184 VTKTASNGTV

-200 STKTV
+200 TSKTV
-205 NGKLDTSVPLST
+205 NGKLDTTVPLST
-217 YERDLFIKYSTVS
+217 YERDLFIKYTTVS
-230 KDGFR
+230 RDGFR
-235 SMSTANAQKYQQEL
+235 SMSTANATKYQQEL
-249 TKLRSDYKK
+249 AKLRSDYKK
-258 AQAQKTAEQGR
+258 AQAQKIAEQGR
-269 VKTTITK
+269 VKSTITK
-276 NTKTNTKSKIQSQ
+276 NTKTNTKTKIQSH

-343 ISKALYSYINSNKQF
+343 ISKALYRYINSNKQF

-419 GKILRNNNQKKLIGG
+419 GKILRNNKQKKLIGG

-538 YEKYPAQ
+538 YERYPAQ

-557 KNMTN
+557 KNMTKN
-562 NKGTTKSVTV
+562 GGTAKSVTV

-585 GTTTAQLKKLNSL
+585 GTTIAQLKKLNSL

>member
-1 MIQSRLIQ
+1 MNNFCKLIQ

-22 FLLFFVVAL
+22 FLLFFAVAL
-31 VVCCSLTEVASAS
+31 VVCCTFTEVASAY
-44 AIKTVRSFHNAQKT
+44 AIKSVRSFHNAQKT

-95 SKVPLSSQS
+95 SNVPLSSQS
-104 CVKAVQ
+104 CVRGVQ

-124 NGCAVPKTFVLAP
+124 NRCAVPKIFVLAP

-148 DFENG
+148 DFEN
-153 DSSGANSASSSS
+153 SSEATFSANA
-165 SNSTSKNSSSN
+165 TVKN
-176 LSNASTTK
+176 T
-184 IVTKTDGTV
+184 VTKTASNGTV

-200 STKTV
+200 TSKTV
-205 NGKLDTSVPLST
+205 NGKLDTTVPLST
-217 YERDLFIKYSTVS
+217 YERDLFIKYTTVS

-235 SMSTANAQKYQQEL
+235 SMSTANAAKYQQEL
-249 TKLRSDYKK
+249 AKLRSDYKK
-258 AQAQKTAEQGR
+258 AQAQKTSEQGR

-276 NTKTNTKSKIQSQ
+276 NTKTNTKTIIQSH

-343 ISKALYSYINSNKQF
+343 ISKALYRYINSNKQF

-419 GKILRNNNQKKLIGG
+419 GKILRNNKQKKLIGG

-545 KLRSRQESYART
+545 KIRSRQESYART
-557 KNMTN
+557 KNMTKN
-562 NKGTTKSVTV
+562 GGTAKSVTV

-585 GTTTAQLKKLNSL
+585 GTTIAQLKKLNSL

>member
-1 MIQSRLIQ
+1 M
-9 SKSIQKIRTICRQ
+9 
-22 FLLFFVVAL
+22 
-31 VVCCSLTEVASAS
+31 VCCTFTEVASAS
-44 AIKTVRSFHNAQKT
+44 AIKSVRSFHNAQKT

-95 SKVPLSSQS
+95 SNVPLSSQS
-104 CVKAVQ
+104 CVRGVQ

-124 NGCAVPKTFVLAP
+124 NRCAVPKIFVLAP

-148 DFENG
+148 DFEN
-153 DSSGANSASSSS
+153 SSEATFSANA
-165 SNSTSKNSSSN
+165 TVKN
-176 LSNASTTK
+176 T
-184 IVTKTDGTV
+184 VTKTASNGTV

-200 STKTV
+200 TSKTV
-205 NGKLDTSVPLST
+205 NGKLDTTVPLST
-217 YERDLFIKYSTVS
+217 YERDLFIKYTTVS

-235 SMSTANAQKYQQEL
+235 SMSTANAAKYQQEL
-249 TKLRSDYKK
+249 AKLRSDYKK
-258 AQAQKTAEQGR
+258 AQAQKTSEQGR

-276 NTKTNTKSKIQSQ
+276 NTKTNTKTKIQSH

-343 ISKALYSYINSNKQF
+343 ISKALYRYINSNKQF

-419 GKILRNNNQKKLIGG
+419 GKILRNNKQKKLIGG

-557 KNMTN
+557 KNMTKN
-562 NKGTTKSVTV
+562 GGTAKSVTV

-585 GTTTAQLKKLNSL
+585 GTTIAQLKKLNSL